1 MKVNYLLEI
10 DNPQTHQVKLRVHIS
25 QNSLNEIELFLPSWS
40 PGSYLMREYSKHL
53 SKFKILD
60 SKGSFIGYEKIKK
73 GAWVLKNAP
82 SEFYVEYL
90 IYCHELT
97 VRTSHVDNSHAFL
110 HLPCLLIGVS
120 NQEILSPQIELRFP
134 ALWSKVITGL
144 EDISTNRE
152 VFLYSA
158 ANYDDLLDC
167 PIEIGCHE
175 SDGFKVRGKDHHLA
189 FYGTTWP
196 HSQNLKSDM
205 KKIVETVA
213 DYMIDIPYEHYSFIT
228 HFAPNLYG
236 GLEHKNSTVLAFDG
250 RKLNNRKDYIK
261 WLTLTTHEYFHTWNI
276 KRIRPVELGPFD
288 YQNENYTS
296 MLWLAEGL
304 TSFMDNYLTLKTGLI
319 SEKEYW
325 ELIKDDLNL
334 YLSIPGRKYDS
345 LEASSFDAWIKLY
358 RPHENS
364 RNATISYY
372 LKGGLVFLV
381 LHSRL
386 IEIGKSMKD
395 LTDAL
400 WNHYKQRPEQGISKT
415 EFMGLVREISNEE
428 IALEFEKMIE
438 TTEEI
443 DFTGILKK
451 HSIEISFKNPEYQL
465 GLRPEF
471 KGEQVFIHSI
481 IEDGLAYKIGLN
493 AGDEILSINDTRID
507 KSFFNSLSKYLAL
520 DKDHSITI
528 SRMGRS
534 FNFEFRPETTGKLVK
549 NIVDNK
555 KISW

>member
-1 MKVNYLLEI
+1 MKVKYLLEI
-10 DNPQTHQVKLRVHIS
+10 ENPQTHQVKLRIDVS
-25 QNSLNEIELFLPSWS
+25 ENNLNEIELFLPSWS

-53 SKFKILD
+53 SKFKVLD
-60 SKGSFIGYEKIKK
+60 KSGSFIEYEKIKK
-73 GAWVLKNAP
+73 GTWSLKSAP
-82 SEFYVEYL
+82 KEFSVEYL

-110 HLPCLLIGVS
+110 HLPCLLMGVS
-120 NQEILSPQIELRFP
+120 NYVFIAPEIELRFP
-134 ALWSKVITGL
+134 AAWSKVITGL

-152 VFLYSA
+152 VFIYKA
-158 ANYDDLLDC
+158 DNYDDLLDC
-167 PIEIGCHE
+167 PIEIGNHE
-175 SDGFKVRGKDHHLA
+175 SDGFKVQGKDHHLA
-189 FYGTTWP
+189 FYGATWP
-196 HSQNLKSDM
+196 HSQDLKGDI
-205 KKIVETVA
+205 KKIVETVS
-213 DYMIDIPYEHYSFIT
+213 DYMIDIPYDHYSFIT

-261 WLTLTTHEYFHTWNI
+261 WLTLTTHEYFHTWNV

-325 ELIKDDLNL
+325 ELIRDDLNL
-334 YLSIPGRKYDS
+334 YFSIPGRKYDS

-364 RNATISYY
+364 RNSTISYY

-381 LHSRL
+381 LHARL
-386 IEIGKSMKD
+386 LELGKTMKV

-400 WNHYKQRPEQGISKT
+400 WNHYKARPDQGINKS
-415 EFMGLVREISNEE
+415 EFMDLVRKVSNEK
-428 IALEFEKMIE
+428 IAEEFEMMIE

-443 DFTGILKK
+443 DFAGILNT
-451 HSIEISFKNPEYQL
+451 HSIEINFDQGKYHL

-471 KGEQVFIHSI
+471 KQEQVFIHSI
-481 IEDGLAYKIGLN
+481 IEDGLAYKMGLN
-493 AGDEILSINDTRID
+493 AGDEIISINGTRIS
-507 KSFFNSLSKYLAL
+507 KKFFNSLSSYLAK
-520 DKDHSITI
+520 DADHSITV
-528 SRMGRS
+528 SRLGRL
-534 FNFEFRPETTGKLVK
+534 FEFKFRVEKTQKLVK
-549 NIVDNK
+549 NIVDHK
-555 KISW
+555 KIKW